1 MYTVIQDKYLILD
14 CPSEE
19 TLPKYLDL
27 LKQQSVTHLVRICD
41 AANTYDAHKL
51 EQEGITVHDE
61 IKFKDGDVPDDPAID
76 KWLQLT
82 SENRGRIGVHCVS
95 GIGRAPVLVTISL
108 IENGM
113 DPLDAIAHVRKYR
126 RGALNKRQIQYIDRY
141 KRRKRNRGF
150 LSNLFR

>member
-95 GIGRAPVLVTISL
+95 GIGRAPVSAWYYCLWF
-108 IENGM
+108 N
-113 DPLDAIAHVRKYR
+113 
-126 RGALNKRQIQYIDRY
+126 
-141 KRRKRNRGF
+141 
-150 LSNLFR
+150 